1 VVGDQTVLRTREGN
15 GRIKIIGLAIFGC
28 RLILGVEWME
38 GPGILGSFKFREDL
52 SLAFIWFCNPLDLLF
67 RPKDRSNLQ
76 Y

>member
-1 VVGDQTVLRTREGN
+1 MVGAQTVLRTREGN

-38 GPGILGSFKFREDL
+38 GPGFSDPFKFREDL
-52 SLAFIWFCNPLDLLF
+52 SLTFIWFCNLLDLLF